1 MKMLLYP
8 RLALTSMIKNRRLY
22 VPYLLASAGMMMV
35 FYIIIFLANSDFVGA
50 LPGRSVMGII
60 LTAGW
65 VVMVVFA
72 SIFLFY
78 TYSFLIKRR
87 KTEFG
92 LYNILGM
99 GKMNIAKILVWET
112 FFNYTISAVVGIS
125 CGVLFSK
132 LSELLL
138 VRMMGGVNKY
148 SFDVNFRAIAL
159 EIVMFAC
166 LYILILL
173 NSLRQVRTSGAMQ
186 LLNSHNSGEKPPR
199 ANWFAAIIGTL
210 ILAAAY
216 YIAVTVK
223 DPILAITT
231 FMGAVILVI
240 IASYLLFMAGS
251 VVLCRVLQK
260 NKNYYYKTNHFVS
273 VSQMAFRMRKNGAGL
288 ATICILCTMV
298 LVTISSTACLYFGL
312 NDILRRA
319 HPRDVSTT
327 IQTYNDDYYNT
338 AVKSITAA
346 LETADGKLSNTA
358 EYRFIPSNYMDF
370 GVYIDDKLVDTNRA
384 LDEFSISERNYVAFI
399 YVPLSDY
406 NKVTGNSVSL
416 SDNEAMIVIDG
427 CSGDRFYLDKI
438 KDFNGKLLDIVD
450 YPNDFPTTTS
460 GQELDVNEI
469 VNRTAIVPDSVFDE
483 IAAYHTANN
492 KEYPVVVHDKDDN
505 IIDSYPDVVVYR
517 YFGVDVSG
525 IDDETLAAVVFY
537 AMDNDAL
544 RTGSFSDYCTIDT
557 VASARSELFAMYTG
571 LFFLGIVFSVVFIFV
586 AALIMYCKQLSEGY
600 EDKSRYDILRKVG
613 MTKREIHSTINSQ
626 VLTVFFLPLAAAG
639 VHTAFAFPML
649 SKMLLLFGDMDKN
662 FLALVMLICF
672 AVFALVYTA
681 VYFVTS
687 KTYYKIVS

>member
-1 MKMLLYP
+1 MKLLLYP

-35 FYIIIFLANSDFVGA
+35 FYIIVFLANSEFVGA
-50 LPGRSVMGII
+50 LPGRAIMSII

-65 VVMVVFA
+65 VVMVVFS

-138 VRMMGGVNKY
+138 IRMMGGVNKY
-148 SFDVNFRAIAL
+148 AFNVNFPAIAL
-159 EIVMFAC
+159 EIVLFAC

-173 NSLRQVRTSGAMQ
+173 NSLRQVRSTGAIQ
-186 LLNSHNSGEKPPR
+186 LLHSHNSGEKPPR
-199 ANWFAAIIGTL
+199 ANWIAAILGAL
-210 ILAAAY
+210 ILGAAY
-216 YIAVTVK
+216 FIAVTVK

-273 VSQMAFRMRKNGAGL
+273 VSQMVFRMRKNGAGL

-319 HPRDVSTT
+319 YPRDVSAT
-327 IQTYNDDYYNT
+327 IQTNDDDYYNT

-358 EYRFIPSNYMDF
+358 EYRFIPSNYLDF
-370 GVYIDDKLVDTNRA
+370 GIYIDDKLVETDKELDT
-384 LDEFSISERNYVAFI
+384 FSISERNYAAFI
-399 YVPLSDY
+399 CVPLSDY

-416 SDNEAMIVIDG
+416 SDNEAMIVVDG

-438 KDFNGKLLDIVD
+438 RGFNGKLLDVVD

-460 GQELDVNEI
+460 GQELDINEI
-469 VNRTAIVPDSVFDE
+469 VNRTAIIPDSVFDE
-483 IAAYHTANN
+483 MAAYHTANN
-492 KEYPVVVHDKDDN
+492 KQYPVVVHDKDGN
-505 IIDSYPDVVVYR
+505 EAESYPDVVVYR

-525 IDDETLAAVVFY
+525 IDDETLANIVFN
-537 AMDNDAL
+537 AMHNDAL
-544 RTGSFSDYCTIDT
+544 RTGSYSDYCHINT
-557 VASARSELFAMYTG
+557 VASERSTMFALYTG
-571 LFFLGIVFSVVFIFV
+571 LFFLGIVFSVVFIFA
-586 AALIMYCKQLSEGY
+586 AALIMYYKQLSEGY
-600 EDKSRYDILRKVG
+600 EDKSRYEILQKVG
-613 MTKREIHSTINSQ
+613 MTKREIHSAINSQ

-649 SKMLLLFGDMDKN
+649 SKMLLLFGDMNKD
-662 FLALVMLICF
+662 FLALVVLICF
-672 AVFALVYTA
+672 AVFALIYTA
-681 VYFVTS
+681 VYFITS